1 MAKLKTAASSAFGTG
16 LLFFFVG
23 LLFFFV
29 FFLIMKDTKEFAKT
43 AQKVQAV
50 VTDVQR
56 HTTRRR
62 GKTKVNYD
70 VYVQYTVNGNTYQEE
85 LNGGN
90 GSMREGQAITVYY
103 DPMNPRDVRKSL
115 KNNGMIFAMIF
126 VAAIALIGGYTGIK
140 PVIQSAKLKKLKK
153 TGAQIIAKVTHITED
168 RSVTINRSRNNR
180 NIEVRYPNK
189 AECEAFDPV
198 TGEKYIFSS
207 EAYVSDL
214 QHLVGQLVT
223 VYYDPNDRSR
233 HYVDLNSAY

>member
-1 MAKLKTAASSAFGTG
+1 MAKLRTAASTSVG
-16 LLFFFVG
+16 LGLILFLVGLFFSFVI
-23 LLFFFV
+23 
-29 FFLIMKDTKEFAKT
+29 FLSIKDTKEFAKT

-56 HTTRRR
+56 RTTKSR
-62 GKTKVNYD
+62 GKTTVTYH

-85 LNGGN
+85 LNGGH
-90 GSMREGQAITVYY
+90 GIMREGQAITVYY
-103 DPMNPRDVRKSL
+103 DPMNPHDVRISL
-115 KNNGMIFAMIF
+115 KNYGMFFLMIF
-126 VAAIALIGGYTGIK
+126 VASIALIGGYTGIK
-140 PVIQSAKLKKLKK
+140 PVIQSAKMKKMKK
-153 TGAQIIAKVTHITED
+153 TGTQIIAKVTHITED

-214 QHLVGQLVT
+214 QHLIGQLVT

-233 HYVDLNSAY
+233 HYVDLNSAC

>member
-23 LLFFFV
+23 LLFFFA
-29 FFLIMKDTKEFAKT
+29 FIFIMKDTKEFAKT

-56 HTTRRR
+56 STTRRR

-115 KNNGMIFAMIF
+115 KNSEIF
-126 VAAIALIGGYTGIK
+126 
-140 PVIQSAKLKKLKK
+140 
-153 TGAQIIAKVTHITED
+153 
-168 RSVTINRSRNNR
+168 
-180 NIEVRYPNK
+180 
-189 AECEAFDPV
+189 
-198 TGEKYIFSS
+198 
-207 EAYVSDL
+207 
-214 QHLVGQLVT
+214 
-223 VYYDPNDRSR
+223 
-233 HYVDLNSAY
+233 